1 MTGDSGW
8 LADTQAVAAMVRRAP
23 ATVRSW
29 ARRYPDRLPRRGTGP
44 RGRALYDVEDAER
57 LAVWL
62 AGTGRSGCGVQH

>member
-1 MTGDSGW
+1 MTW

-57 LAVWL
+57 LAAWL
-62 AGTGRSGCGVQH
+62 AGSGEPGCGVQH

>member
-1 MTGDSGW
+1 MTW

-29 ARRYPDRLPRRGTGP
+29 AYRYPDMLPRRGTGP

-57 LAVWL
+57 LAAWL
-62 AGTGRSGCGVQH
+62 AGSGEPGCGVQH

>member
-1 MTGDSGW
+1 MTGW

-29 ARRYPDRLPRRGTGP
+29 AYRYPDRLPRRGTGP

-57 LAVWL
+57 LAAWL
-62 AGTGRSGCGVQH
+62 AGSGEPGCGVQH

>member
-1 MTGDSGW
+1 MTGW

-29 ARRYPDRLPRRGTGP
+29 AYRYPDMLPRRGTGP

-57 LAVWL
+57 LAAWL
-62 AGTGRSGCGVQH
+62 AGSGEPGCGVQH

>member
-29 ARRYPDRLPRRGTGP
+29 AHRYPDRLPRRGTGP

-57 LAVWL
+57 LAAWL
-62 AGTGRSGCGVQH
+62 AGSGEPGCGVQH

>member
-1 MTGDSGW
+1 MTGW

-29 ARRYPDRLPRRGTGP
+29 AHRYPDRLPRRGTGP

-57 LAVWL
+57 LAAAL
-62 AGTGRSGCGVQH
+62 AAGAGKPGCGMKH

>member
-1 MTGDSGW
+1 VTW

-29 ARRYPDRLPRRGTGP
+29 AYRYPDMLPRRGTGP

-57 LAVWL
+57 LAAWL
-62 AGTGRSGCGVQH
+62 AGSGEPGCGVQH

>member
-1 MTGDSGW
+1 MTW

-29 ARRYPDRLPRRGTGP
+29 AYRYPDMLPRRGTGP

-57 LAVWL
+57 LAAHL